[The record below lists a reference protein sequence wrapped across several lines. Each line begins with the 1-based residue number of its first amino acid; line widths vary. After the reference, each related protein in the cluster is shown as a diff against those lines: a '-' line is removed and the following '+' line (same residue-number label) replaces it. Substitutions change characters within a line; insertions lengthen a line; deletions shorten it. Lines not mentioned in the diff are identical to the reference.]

1 MKVTQAAQGPRN
13 REAGSSM
20 SSGSD
25 LFPAG
30 TVPLSSQN
38 PLKTSFRYSSFS
50 HVFFLYSYPIF
61 SLVYVFRVHYKS
73 DLLEPL

>member
-38 PLKTSFRYSSFS
+38 PLKTPFITVPFLIF
-50 HVFFLYSYPIF
+50 FFLCSADRSNSMP
-61 SLVYVFRVHYKS
+61 SS
-73 DLLEPL
+73 